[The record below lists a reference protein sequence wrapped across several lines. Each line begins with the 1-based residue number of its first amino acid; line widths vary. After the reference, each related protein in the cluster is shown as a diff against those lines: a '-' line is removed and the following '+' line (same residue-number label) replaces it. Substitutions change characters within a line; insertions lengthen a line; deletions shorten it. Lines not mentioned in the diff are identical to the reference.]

1 MIYIYRW
8 WTLPCRNLPSTVD
21 IMYIHWFWL
30 IMIMDYSLM
39 DYNLMIY
46 MYYTIWF
53 TTYYINIVSY
63 DYVLCHDIMYIHW
76 LWYYM
81 IWWLWIIDDY
91 SLMDYNL
98 MIMYC
103 VMILCRLHTFRLYN
117 TLYIYIYI
125 YIHGIRMIVSLCV
138 KIEPCSVWEDRARM
152 INELADPRGLGRMP
166 QEKSTSCGGEFW

>member
-1 MIYIYRW
+1 
-8 WTLPCRNLPSTVD
+8 
-21 IMYIHWFWL
+21 MYIHWFWL

-125 YIHGIRMIVSLCV
+125 YTRYTHDCIAVC
-138 KIEPCSVWEDRARM
+138 EDRAVLR
-152 INELADPRGLGRMP
+152 LRGPCSDDQRAGGPTRTRPDAPRKIDLLRWWILVSSG
-166 QEKSTSCGGEFW
+166 KSIYVYIYM